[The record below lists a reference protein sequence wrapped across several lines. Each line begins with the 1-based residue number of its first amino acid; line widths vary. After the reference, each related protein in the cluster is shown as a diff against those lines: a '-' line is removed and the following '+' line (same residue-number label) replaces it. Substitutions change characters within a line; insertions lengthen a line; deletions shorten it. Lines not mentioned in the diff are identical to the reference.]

1 MPKSGFQQLASQLKV
16 GAFRSL
22 VPALCAALTMVGCLS
37 PEVLIS
43 LPESYPEG
51 AGHSYPGLVG
61 IPNLDD
67 DNENGVVDWDEPEL
81 IDEENDLAVLT
92 LKTEVFRGISS
103 NQGVYLV
110 LMGDTNHLRLWR
122 DGEVA
127 LGKVEGGHV
136 AEHRVYSPPSL
147 DESAPGGE
155 YESDIEYLLEFR
167 DFLNAARLRLELRED
182 GQVID
187 SDEIF
192 LTSSPLVLNHH
203 LQQTEHVWVLDSDY
217 GPNYN
222 NQQMIGIYEDVLGD
236 MFTAIDGPTYSG
248 DAWVQDEFQFGWTHA
263 PGLRNDIV
271 VDSIRD
277 RPLDSYPEDELEQPD
292 WVVMTWGDTS
302 YVNSLDSFG
311 NLEVSP
317 PVTVDGVHYPFGRI
331 YFGGDENLYPDKE
344 LTDFLAS
351 QQIQNPFQVD
361 TTWLCVSHID
371 EIVSFVP
378 DPSAPRGFRLVWAD
392 THAAWDLLESM
403 DGDAP
408 LAKYGLQ
415 YPDGHELANVDAF
428 LDDPALRFVNEEIQ
442 EDYLDPLLDLMKTE
456 LGLSDEEVVLMP
468 SLFEEAPGCGGTV
481 AALIPGMANL
491 FVTNRGEQTDIFLA
505 DPFMRDTVHSSVGQ
519 DQDPFIDYVERI
531 MPDDIDFH
539 FVDDWSI
546 YHMQLGEVHC
556 GSNSTRT
563 PAANWWE
570 VAAHLLPEAP

>member
-1 MPKSGFQQLASQLKV
+1 
-16 GAFRSL
+16 
-22 VPALCAALTMVGCLS
+22 
-37 PEVLIS
+37 
-43 LPESYPEG
+43 
-51 AGHSYPGLVG
+51 
-61 IPNLDD
+61 
-67 DNENGVVDWDEPEL
+67 
-81 IDEENDLAVLT
+81 
-92 LKTEVFRGISS
+92 
-103 NQGVYLV
+103 VYLV
-110 LMGDTNHLRLWR
+110 LDGDANHLRLWR
-122 DGEVA
+122 DGRVA
-127 LGKVEGGHV
+127 LGKVEGGHID
-136 AEHRVYSPPSL
+136 EHRVYSPPSTSG
-147 DESAPGGE
+147 SAAGSE
-155 YESDIEYLLEFR
+155 YDSDIEYLLEFR
-167 DFLNAARLRLELRED
+167 SFLNTGRLRLELREND
-182 GQVID
+182 QVIE

-203 LQQTEHVWVLDSDY
+203 LQQTEHVWVLDADF

-222 NQQMIGIYEDVLGD
+222 NQQMIGVYEDILEG
-236 MFTAIDGPTYSG
+236 MFTAIDGPTYEG
-248 DAWVQDEFQFGWTHA
+248 DPWVQDEFQFGWTQA

-277 RPLDSYPEDELEQPD
+277 RPLDRYPEDELEQPD
-292 WVVMTWGDTS
+292 WVVMTWGDTE

-317 PVTVDGVHYPFGRI
+317 PVTVDGVYYPFGRI
-331 YFGGDENLYPDKE
+331 YFGGDEDLHPDKE

-371 EIVSFVP
+371 EISSFVP
-378 DPSAPRGFRLVWAD
+378 DSSAPRGFRFVWAD
-392 THAAWDLLESM
+392 TNAAWQLLESM
-403 DGDAP
+403 DGNAA
-408 LAKYGLQ
+408 LAKYGVP
-415 YPDGHELANVDAF
+415 YPGGHDLDNVDAF
-428 LDDPALRFVNEEIQ
+428 LDSSAIRFLNEELQ

-456 LGLSDEEVVLMP
+456 LDLSDEEILLMP
-468 SLFEEAPGCGGTV
+468 SLFEEPPGCFGNV

-519 DQDPFIDYVERI
+519 DQDPFIDYVEQM

-546 YHMQLGEVHC
+546 YHMSLGEVHC